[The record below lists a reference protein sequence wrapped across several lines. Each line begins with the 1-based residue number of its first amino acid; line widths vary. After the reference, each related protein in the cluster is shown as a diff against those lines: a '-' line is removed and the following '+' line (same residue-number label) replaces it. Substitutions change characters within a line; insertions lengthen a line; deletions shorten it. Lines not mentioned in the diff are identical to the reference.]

1 MKHLPVGGRLFKFRK
16 SWKGAA
22 YESTITKG
30 LSWSWETTPPPLKVI
45 SQKESPELDLHMIQ
59 LRKKRVIEKAK
70 TIKFQSRVFTVPKKD
85 SPEGRW
91 ILDLSNLNT
100 FIKCPKFRM
109 LTMKEVRL
117 LLQKGFWTVALDL
130 KDGFWHLPV
139 SRRKRPFLG
148 FCYRGQ
154 LWQFR
159 AMPFGLNVAPRL
171 FTKVMAHMIK
181 IMAAEGIFVL
191 IYLDDLLIVAPTRDL
206 CLAHMNKALAILESF
221 GWIINDKKSRKQPAQ
236 VFDWLGVH
244 LDLRNHTICSTVS
257 NMEDLHHRLKSVI
270 QASYCTKRKLMRLQG
285 LANWVGR
292 TNSIARL
299 LLSRTR
305 RLLKIFRMAKLDAK
319 IFLSKGMKLS
329 LVKWLYIPR
338 VPQLL
343 GNPPPTLV
351 IQTDA
356 SFKGWGF
363 EINSVPFRGAFDG
376 TVGYSIN
383 ALELLTIWFALLMVT
398 ERNHVI
404 QVLSD
409 NSAAVA
415 AIRRGTSTI
424 FHLSMIAELIW
435 RRAALMN
442 WTLSVSHI
450 QGRFNVLADQL
461 SRNVA
466 LSTEWALPHHVF
478 RNILRRNPGLQID
491 MFATRLN
498 NQLPLYISPC
508 PDKSAVE
515 VDALSIPWDRWDHL
529 YLYPPSTLI
538 SRVLPKLLNSHFK
551 TAILVTPETPS
562 KPWHMSLS
570 LRNIPSTL
578 ISVRLQQLVADRL
591 VKATVRTKLRVW
603 RLSKRHMTTDFQTA
617 DRQ

>member
-1 MKHLPVGGRLFKFRK
+1 
-16 SWKGAA
+16 
-22 YESTITKG
+22 
-30 LSWSWETTPPPLKVI
+30 
-45 SQKESPELDLHMIQ
+45 
-59 LRKKRVIEKAK
+59 
-70 TIKFQSRVFTVPKKD
+70 
-85 SPEGRW
+85 
-91 ILDLSNLNT
+91 
-100 FIKCPKFRM
+100 
-109 LTMKEVRL
+109 MKEVRL
-117 LLQKGFWTVALDL
+117 LLPKGFWTVALDL

-148 FCYRGQ
+148 FRYRGQ

-171 FTKVMAHMIK
+171 FTKVMAHKIK

-329 LVKWLYIPR
+329 LVKWLYIPC

-343 GNPPPTLV
+343 DNPPPTLV

-383 ALELLTIWFALLMVT
+383 TLELLTIWFALLMVT

-409 NSAAVA
+409 NSND
-415 AIRRGTSTI
+415 STCQ
-424 FHLSMIAELIW
+424 
-435 RRAALMN
+435 
-442 WTLSVSHI
+442 SH
-450 QGRFNVLADQL
+450 
-461 SRNVA
+461 
-466 LSTEWALPHHVF
+466 
-478 RNILRRNPGLQID
+478 
-491 MFATRLN
+491 M
-498 NQLPLYISPC
+498 
-508 PDKSAVE
+508 
-515 VDALSIPWDRWDHL
+515 
-529 YLYPPSTLI
+529 
-538 SRVLPKLLNSHFK
+538 
-551 TAILVTPETPS
+551 
-562 KPWHMSLS
+562 
-570 LRNIPSTL
+570 
-578 ISVRLQQLVADRL
+578 
-591 VKATVRTKLRVW
+591 
-603 RLSKRHMTTDFQTA
+603 
-617 DRQ
+617 